1 MKLNTLASIASP
13 CINWCEINP
22 SNGFCRG
29 CFRTLEEIAIW
40 SSANE
45 VEKLAICHQLPER
58 KAQDIAY
65 QNHGLDQ

>member
-29 CFRTLEEIAIW
+29 CFRTLEEISIW

-45 VEKLAICHQLPER
+45 VEKISICHQLPER
-58 KAQDIAY
+58 KDQEIAY

>member
-13 CINWCEINP
+13 CINWCDINP
-22 SNGFCRG
+22 SNVFCRG

-45 VEKLAICHQLPER
+45 VEKLAICHQLSER